1 MYFVLPKVVY
11 KQSDDNSRRVYAL
24 RGSLRDIPTLW
35 NFSGCFIKTKW
46 TQCYSIEQKIII
58 CLTTFLFCF
67 LKQSYSFW
75 GSSSSAHFLS
85 LSPQMYRWSGHDLTS
100 CYTTRN
106 LKLQKWRKLE
116 KIVVLVSQVKL
127 HLSTLLDGCIRN
139 NDYNSVRH
147 KVQSEKFYRSALNLG
162 AVQEKFLDFQWWNNL
177 IGTLMPPT
185 FLH

>member
-1 MYFVLPKVVY
+1 MY

-35 NFSGCFIKTKW
+35 NFSGCFIKTQMNSMLFNWAENYNLLNNIPLLFPK
-46 TQCYSIEQKIII
+46 TE
-58 CLTTFLFCF
+58 LLFLGVF
-67 LKQSYSFW
+67 LECSF
-75 GSSSSAHFLS
+75 SLS
-85 LSPQMYRWSGHDLTS
+85 LHKCTVDQGMISRVATLPEILSYKNGVNW
-100 CYTTRN
+100 
-106 LKLQKWRKLE
+106 K

-162 AVQEKFLDFQWWNNL
+162 AVQEKFWDFQWWNNL

>member
-1 MYFVLPKVVY
+1 MLFNWAENYNLLNNIPLLFPKTELLFLGVFLEC
-11 KQSDDNSRRVYAL
+11 S
-24 RGSLRDIPTLW
+24 
-35 NFSGCFIKTKW
+35 FS
-46 TQCYSIEQKIII
+46 
-58 CLTTFLFCF
+58 
-67 LKQSYSFW
+67 
-75 GSSSSAHFLS
+75 LS
-85 LSPQMYRWSGHDLTS
+85 LHKCTVDQGMISRVATLPEILSYKNGVNW
-100 CYTTRN
+100 
-106 LKLQKWRKLE
+106 K

-162 AVQEKFLDFQWWNNL
+162 AVQVKFWDFQWWNNL

>member
-1 MYFVLPKVVY
+1 MYFVLLKVVY

-116 KIVVLVSQVKL
+116 KNSSFGQSSKTTLVNTLGWLHSQ
-127 HLSTLLDGCIRN
+127 
-139 NDYNSVRH
+139 
-147 KVQSEKFYRSALNLG
+147 
-162 AVQEKFLDFQWWNNL
+162 QWL
-177 IGTLMPPT
+177 QFGQA
-185 FLH
+185 

>member
-1 MYFVLPKVVY
+1 MYFVLLKVVY

-85 LSPQMYRWSGHDLTS
+85 LHKCTVDQGMISRVATLPEILSYKNGVNWKKNSSFGQSS
-100 CYTTRN
+100 KTTLVN
-106 LKLQKWRKLE
+106 TFGWLHSQQWLQFG
-116 KIVVLVSQVKL
+116 Q
-127 HLSTLLDGCIRN
+127 
-139 NDYNSVRH
+139 
-147 KVQSEKFYRSALNLG
+147 A
-162 AVQEKFLDFQWWNNL
+162 
-177 IGTLMPPT
+177 
-185 FLH
+185 

>member
-1 MYFVLPKVVY
+1 MYFVLLKVVY

-85 LSPQMYRWSGHDLTS
+85 LHKCTVDQGMISRVATLPEILSYKNGVNW
-100 CYTTRN
+100 
-106 LKLQKWRKLE
+106 KE
-116 KIVVLVSQVKL
+116 IVVLVSQVKL

-162 AVQEKFLDFQWWNNL
+162 AVQEKFFNFQWWNNL